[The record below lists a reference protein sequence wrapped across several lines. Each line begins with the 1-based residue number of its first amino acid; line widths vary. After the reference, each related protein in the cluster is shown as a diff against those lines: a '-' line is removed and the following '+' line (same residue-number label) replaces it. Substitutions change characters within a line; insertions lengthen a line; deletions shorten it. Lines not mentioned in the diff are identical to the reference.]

1 MKLAL
6 GTVQF
11 GQNYGIA
18 NQAGQVSPAETK
30 AILELATAHRINMLD
45 TATSYGDSEL
55 RLGALGIPNWQVV
68 SKLPAVPDGCA
79 DIAGWVTDSAYA
91 SLRRLGLQSLRGL
104 LLHRPQQL
112 LDADGDQIFLA
123 LQNLKSMGLAQKI
136 GVSIYDPA
144 ELDALCP
151 RFEFDIVQAPFN
163 LLDRRMIN
171 SGWMNRLANSGT
183 ELHVRSIFLQGLLLM
198 PPSERPSKFNRWQ
211 QLWSAYYEWL
221 RSAEITPLQA
231 CVRYSLSFAEIT
243 KVIVGVDTARQLRE
257 IVEATGGSIPVL
269 PGILQV
275 QDCDLINPSRWA
287 AI

>member
-18 NQAGQVSPAETK
+18 NQTGQVSPAETK

-55 RLGALGIPNWQVV
+55 RLGAIGIPNWQVV

-79 DIAGWVTDSAYA
+79 DIAGWVTDSANA
-91 SLRRLGLQSLRGL
+91 SLRRLGLQSLHGL

-123 LQNLKSMGLAQKI
+123 LQNLKTMGLVQKI

-144 ELDALCP
+144 ELEALCP

-171 SGWMNRLANSGT
+171 SGWMSRLASGGT
-183 ELHVRSIFLQGLLLM
+183 ELHARSIFLQGLLLM
-198 PPSERPSKFNRWQ
+198 TPSERPSKFNRWQ
-211 QLWSAYYEWL
+211 QLWSAYSEWL
-221 RSAEITPLQA
+221 RSHEITPLQA

>member
-30 AILELATAHRINMLD
+30 AILELATAQRINMLD

-55 RLGALGIPNWQVV
+55 RLGAIGIPNWQVV

-79 DIAGWVTDSAYA
+79 DIAGWVTDSAHA
-91 SLRRLGLQSLRGL
+91 SLRRLGLQSHYGL

-123 LQNLKSMGLAQKI
+123 LQNLKTMGLVEKI

-198 PPSERPSKFNRWQ
+198 TPSERPSKFSRWQ
-211 QLWSAYYEWL
+211 QLWSAYSEWL
-221 RSAEITPLQA
+221 RSHEITPLQA

-243 KVIVGVDTARQLRE
+243 RVIVGVDAAHQLRE

-269 PGILQV
+269 PGTLQV
-275 QDCDLINPSRWA
+275 QDRDLINPSRWA
-287 AI
+287 AL

>member
-30 AILELATAHRINMLD
+30 AILELATTHRINMLD

-55 RLGALGIPNWQVV
+55 RLGAIGIPNWQVV

-79 DIAGWVTDSAYA
+79 DIASWVTDSAHA
-91 SLRRLGLQSLRGL
+91 SLRRLSLQSHYGL

-123 LQNLKSMGLAQKI
+123 LQNLKSMGLVQKI

-151 RFEFDIVQAPFN
+151 RFEFDMVQAPFN

-211 QLWSAYYEWL
+211 KLWSAYSEWL
-221 RSAEITPLQA
+221 RSDEITPLQA

-243 KVIVGVDTARQLRE
+243 KVIVGVDAAHQLRE
-257 IVEATGGSIPVL
+257 IVEAAGGSIPVL
-269 PGILQV
+269 PGTLQV

-287 AI
+287 PI

>member
-1 MKLAL
+1 
-6 GTVQF
+6 
-11 GQNYGIA
+11 
-18 NQAGQVSPAETK
+18 
-30 AILELATAHRINMLD
+30 
-45 TATSYGDSEL
+45 
-55 RLGALGIPNWQVV
+55 
-68 SKLPAVPDGCA
+68 
-79 DIAGWVTDSAYA
+79 
-91 SLRRLGLQSLRGL
+91 
-104 LLHRPQQL
+104 
-112 LDADGDQIFLA
+112 
-123 LQNLKSMGLAQKI
+123 MGLVEKI

-171 SGWMNRLANSGT
+171 SGWISRLANSGT

-198 PPSERPSKFNRWQ
+198 TPSERPSKFNRWQ
-211 QLWSAYYEWL
+211 QLWSAYSEWL
-221 RSAEITPLQA
+221 RSDEITPLQA
-231 CVRYSLSFAEIT
+231 CVGYSLSFAEIT

-269 PGILQV
+269 PGTLQV

>member
-30 AILELATAHRINMLD
+30 AILELATTHRINMLD

-55 RLGALGIPNWQVV
+55 RLGTIGIPNWQVV

-123 LQNLKSMGLAQKI
+123 LQNLKTMGLVQKI

-144 ELDALCP
+144 ELEALCP

-171 SGWMNRLANSGT
+171 SGWMSRLASGGT

-198 PPSERPSKFNRWQ
+198 TPSERPSKFNRWQ
-211 QLWSAYYEWL
+211 QLWSAYSEWL
-221 RSAEITPLQA
+221 RSDEITPMQA

-243 KVIVGVDTARQLRE
+243 KVIVGVDAAHQLRE
-257 IVEATGGSIPVL
+257 IVEATGRSIPTV
-269 PGILQV
+269 PSSLQV

-287 AI
+287 AL

>member
-1 MKLAL
+1 VKLAL

-18 NQAGQVSPAETK
+18 NQTGQVSPAETK
-30 AILELATAHRINMLD
+30 AILKLATAHRINMLD

-79 DIAGWVTDSAYA
+79 DIAGWVNDSAHA
-91 SLRRLGLQSLRGL
+91 SLRRLGLQSLHGL

-123 LQNLKSMGLAQKI
+123 LQNLKTMGMVQKI

-171 SGWMNRLANSGT
+171 SGWMSRLASGGT
-183 ELHVRSIFLQGLLLM
+183 ELHARSIFLQGLLLM
-198 PPSERPSKFNRWQ
+198 TSSERPSKFNRWQ
-211 QLWSAYYEWL
+211 QLWSAYSEWL
-221 RSAEITPLQA
+221 LSDEITPLQA

-269 PGILQV
+269 PRTLQV

>member
-30 AILELATAHRINMLD
+30 AILELATAQRINMLD

-55 RLGALGIPNWQVV
+55 RLGAIGIPNWQVV

-79 DIAGWVTDSAYA
+79 DIAGWVTDSAHA
-91 SLRRLGLQSLRGL
+91 SLRRLGLQSHYGL

-123 LQNLKSMGLAQKI
+123 LQNLKTMGLVEKI

-198 PPSERPSKFNRWQ
+198 TPSERPSKFNRWQ
-211 QLWSAYYEWL
+211 QLWSAYSEWL
-221 RSAEITPLQA
+221 RSDEITPLQA

-243 KVIVGVDTARQLRE
+243 RVIVGVDAAHQLRE
-257 IVEATGGSIPVL
+257 IVEATDGSIPVL
-269 PGILQV
+269 PGTLQV
-275 QDCDLINPSRWA
+275 QDRDLINPSRWA
-287 AI
+287 AL

>member
-1 MKLAL
+1 MNLAL

-30 AILELATAHRINMLD
+30 AILELATAHSINMLD

-55 RLGALGIPNWQVV
+55 RLGAIGIPNWQVV
-68 SKLPAVPDGCA
+68 SKLPAVPDGCG
-79 DIAGWVTDSAYA
+79 DIAGWVTDSAHA
-91 SLRRLGLQSLRGL
+91 SLRRLGLQSHYGL

-123 LQNLKSMGLAQKI
+123 LQNLKTMGLVEKI

-198 PPSERPSKFNRWQ
+198 TPSERPSKFNRWQ
-211 QLWSAYYEWL
+211 QLWSAYSEWL
-221 RSAEITPLQA
+221 RSDEITPMQA
-231 CVRYSLSFAEIT
+231 CVRYSLSFAEVT
-243 KVIVGVDTARQLRE
+243 RVIVGVDAAHQLRE
-257 IVEATGGSIPVL
+257 IVEATRGSVPTIPSS
-269 PGILQV
+269 LQV
-275 QDCDLINPSRWA
+275 QDYDLINPSRWA
-287 AI
+287 TL

>member
-30 AILELATAHRINMLD
+30 AILELATAQRINMLD

-55 RLGALGIPNWQVV
+55 RLGAIGIPNWQVV

-79 DIAGWVTDSAYA
+79 DIAGWVTDSAHA
-91 SLRRLGLQSLRGL
+91 SLRRLGLQSHYGL

-123 LQNLKSMGLAQKI
+123 LQNLKTMGLVEKI
-136 GVSIYDPA
+136 GISIYDPA
-144 ELDALCP
+144 ELDALFP

-198 PPSERPSKFNRWQ
+198 TQSERPSKFNRWQ
-211 QLWSAYYEWL
+211 QLWSAYSEWL
-221 RSAEITPLQA
+221 RSDEITPLQA
-231 CVRYSLSFAEIT
+231 CVRYSLSFAEVT
-243 KVIVGVDTARQLRE
+243 RVIVGVDAAHQLRE
-257 IVEATGGSIPVL
+257 IVEATGGSIPKV
-269 PGILQV
+269 PSSLQV
-275 QDCDLINPSRWA
+275 QDCDLINPSQWA

>member
-30 AILELATAHRINMLD
+30 AILELATAQRINMLD

-55 RLGALGIPNWQVV
+55 RLGAIGIPNWQVV

-79 DIAGWVTDSAYA
+79 DIAGWVTDSAHA
-91 SLRRLGLQSLRGL
+91 SLRRLGLQSHYGM

-123 LQNLKSMGLAQKI
+123 LQNLKAMGLVQKI

-198 PPSERPSKFNRWQ
+198 TPSERPSKFSRWQ
-211 QLWSAYYEWL
+211 QLWSAYSEWL
-221 RSAEITPLQA
+221 RSDEITPLQA

-243 KVIVGVDTARQLRE
+243 RVIVGVDAAHQLRE
-257 IVEATGGSIPVL
+257 IVEATSGSIPIV
-269 PGILQV
+269 PSSLQV